1 MRLPFASASLLLAL
15 VLHPLGLAEETAA
28 PTGPPKT
35 PEIAAAIAKGDA
47 DDVRRHLTADPSIL
61 NPEDPK
67 ARAPLDLAILR
78 KQTDIVLVLL
88 EAGANPSRADR
99 SGSTPLHHAVTR
111 NLPEVVTAL
120 LKAGAK
126 PNELDK
132 SGWTP
137 LHHAAAK
144 NQLETTK
151 ALLDGGAD
159 PTTLSELG
167 GTPLHEAATGGSKE
181 LIELLL
187 KTKIDPSLKSKQ
199 GVTALDLAKE
209 YKNEAAIGVLSK

>member
-1 MRLPFASASLLLAL
+1 MTILFRFLPVLPALLI
-15 VLHPLGLAEETAA
+15 HPLQAADEPAE
-28 PTGPPKT
+28 PVGPPQT

-47 DDVRRHLTADPSIL
+47 ADVRRHLAADPACL
-61 NPEDPK
+61 NPEDPE

-78 KQTDIVLVLL
+78 KNKEIALL
-88 EAGANPSRADR
+88 LIEAGANPSRADR

-111 NLPEVVTAL
+111 NLPEIVTAL
-120 LKAGAK
+120 LKAGAR

-151 ALLDGGAD
+151 ALLEGGAD
-159 PTTLSELG
+159 PTTLSKLG

-181 LIELLL
+181 LIQLLL

-209 YKNEAAIGVLSK
+209 YKNQAAINELSK